1 MQWILKHIAC
11 VLFFSLSIN
20 ALAQEKKKARGKVIY
35 DNSGEKQIQYITP
48 RIGIAYQKMFFV
60 ELGIQKKLESF
71 THTFNDNKN
80 IYLATDIS
88 FTQNLVVGPKIGWEY
103 HLEAVGVGADFT
115 WYTDFHKSMPTVA
128 PKFSISF
135 WQSRLLHITYG
146 YHVPLN
152 NTRIETLGF
161 HRLSLISDFRRR

>member
-1 MQWILKHIAC
+1 MQWSLKYISC

-20 ALAQEKKKARGKVIY
+20 TLAQEKKKARRKIIY
-35 DNSGEKQIQYITP
+35 NGTREKQVQFITP
-48 RIGIAYQKMFFV
+48 RVSIAYQKMFFG
-60 ELGIQKKLESF
+60 EIGIQQKRESF
-71 THTFNDNKN
+71 AYLFNDNRN
-80 IYLATDIS
+80 IYLASDIS
-88 FTQNLVVGPKIGWEY
+88 FAKNLVIGPKIGWEY
-103 HLEAVGVGADFT
+103 HLEAIGVGADFT

-146 YHVPLN
+146 YHIPLT
-152 NTRIETLGF
+152 NTQIENLGF